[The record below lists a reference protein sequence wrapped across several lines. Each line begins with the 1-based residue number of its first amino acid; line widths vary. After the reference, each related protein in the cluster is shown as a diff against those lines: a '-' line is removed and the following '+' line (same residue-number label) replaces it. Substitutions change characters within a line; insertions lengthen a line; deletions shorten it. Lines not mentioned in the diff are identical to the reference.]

1 MLSTPVEVMEGEPFV
16 LNVTASASPS
26 KLDYTWER
34 DNGQEKITNDPNSG
48 DIWFSG
54 GFLHLARVSRDHAG
68 TYRVTA
74 NNSEG
79 QAVAT
84 VKLDVLFSP
93 KYANRLNS
101 HRETIVTFIS
111 FQDHKCNRAAAKGS
125 KRGCNV

>member
-26 KLDYTWER
+26 KLDYTWEK
-34 DNGQEKITNDPNSG
+34 DNGQEKITNDTNSG

-93 KYANRLNS
+93 KYVN
-101 HRETIVTFIS
+101 T
-111 FQDHKCNRAAAKGS
+111 D
-125 KRGCNV
+125 

>member
-26 KLDYTWER
+26 KLDYTWEK

-79 QAVAT
+79 QAVAA

-93 KYANRLNS
+93 KYVTQIEFTQ
-101 HRETIVTFIS
+101 REDNADLYLFS
-111 FQDHKCNRAAAKGS
+111 GS
-125 KRGCNV
+125 LM

>member
-1 MLSTPVEVMEGEPFV
+1 MEGEPFV

-26 KLDYTWER
+26 KLDYSWEK
-34 DNGQEKITNDPNSG
+34 DGQQRIGSHSDSDE
-48 DIWFSG
+48 IWFSG
-54 GFLHLARVSRDHAG
+54 GFLHLARVSREDAG
-68 TYRVTA
+68 TYTVTA

-101 HRETIVTFIS
+101 HRETIVIFIS